1 MRSSKSKYFLTS
13 RIVVTIG
20 FLLLHNMLF
29 SHEVLKT
36 LYQRK
41 ATPRYTF
48 SQPTELFDS
57 SFYQAERFSV
67 YQYLYSFLEK
77 NPKNFKSLKPGNM
90 ILHFSR
96 DRSGMYTFDS
106 VLNPTSAQNI
116 KVLKFFGKNFSSPIV
131 TDSNTLTLEIF
142 IRKSNKVS
150 NSLDTFDL
158 FSSKNTFINKTKLD
172 VFEKGICLNK
182 SQVLKSIIEPH
193 QIKPIQYNSFGEA
206 LVYTNVLIDAE
217 FRGGN
222 AAFLDYLYDN
232 IDIPNQLKDEEFSC
246 RLMVFFDVNVEG
258 KIQNITVE
266 RNRPSD
272 TYSDQLYKQ
281 MENEL
286 IRIFK
291 RQPKWIPK
299 RFNGRYL
306 KSRYSVDFDLRY
318 DW

>member
-1 MRSSKSKYFLTS
+1 MRISKTKYLLAT

-20 FLLLHNMLF
+20 FLLLHHMLF
-29 SHEVLKT
+29 SHVVHKIHRQAKPI
-36 LYQRK
+36 YK
-41 ATPRYTF
+41 F
-48 SQPTELFDS
+48 SQPTEVFDS
-57 SFYQAERFSV
+57 SFYQAERYSV
-67 YQYLYSFLEK
+67 YQYLYSFFEK
-77 NPKNFKSLKPGNM
+77 NPKNFKSLKTGNM
-90 ILHFSR
+90 VLHFSNNGY
-96 DRSGMYTFDS
+96 GMYTFDS

-116 KVLKFFGKNFSSPIV
+116 KVFKFFRKNFSSPIV

-158 FSSKNTFINKTKLD
+158 FSTKNKFINKTKLD

-182 SQVLKSIIEPH
+182 SQVLRSIIEPH
-193 QIKPIQYNSFGEA
+193 QIKPKAYNSFGEE
-206 LVYTNVLIDAE
+206 LVYVSISQRAE

-222 AAFLDYLYDN
+222 AAFLDFIYDY
-232 IDIPNQLKDEEFSC
+232 IVIPQQLIEEEYTC
-246 RLMVFFDVNVEG
+246 RLKVFFDVYIDG

-266 RNRPSD
+266 RTRPSD
-272 TYSDQLYKQ
+272 TFTEHLYKK

-291 RQPKWIPK
+291 RQPTWRPK
-299 RFNGRYL
+299 MYNGRYL
-306 KSRYSVDFDLRY
+306 KSRQSVDFDLRY

>member
-1 MRSSKSKYFLTS
+1 MRISKTKYFLAS

-29 SHEVLKT
+29 SHVVHKIHR
-36 LYQRK
+36 QAK
-41 ATPRYTF
+41 PRYTF
-48 SQPTELFDS
+48 SEPIEVFDS

-67 YQYLYSFLEK
+67 YQYLYSFFEK

-90 ILHFSR
+90 ILHFSNNGY
-96 DRSGMYTFDS
+96 GMYTFDS

-116 KVLKFFGKNFSSPIV
+116 KVLKFFRKNFSSPIV

-158 FSSKNTFINKTKLD
+158 FSSKNKFINKTKLD
-172 VFEKGICLNK
+172 VFEKGIYLNK
-182 SQVLKSIIEPH
+182 SQVLRSIIEPH
-193 QIKPIQYNSFGEA
+193 QIKPKAYNSFGEE
-206 LVYTNVLIDAE
+206 LVYVSVSQRAE

-222 AAFLDYLYDN
+222 YAFLDFLNDN
-232 IDIPNQLKDEEFSC
+232 IVIPQQLIEEEFTC
-246 RLMVFFDVNVEG
+246 RLKVFFDVYIDG

-266 RNRPSD
+266 RKRPSD
-272 TYSDQLYKQ
+272 TYTEKLYKI
-281 MENEL
+281 MEDEL

-291 RQPKWIPK
+291 RQPTWRPK
-299 RFNGRYL
+299 MHNGRYL

>member
-1 MRSSKSKYFLTS
+1 MCSSKTKYFLAS

-20 FLLLHNMLF
+20 LLLLHNMLF

-48 SQPTELFDS
+48 SEPVEVFDS
-57 SFYQAERFSV
+57 SFYQAERYSV
-67 YQYLYSFLEK
+67 YQYIYSFLEK
-77 NPKNFKSLKPGNM
+77 NPINFKSLKPGNM
-90 ILHFSR
+90 ILHFSNNGY
-96 DRSGMYTFDS
+96 GMFKFDS
-106 VLNPTSAQNI
+106 VINTSFAQNI
-116 KVLKFFGKNFSSPIV
+116 KVMKLFGKSFSSPII
-131 TDSNTLTLEIF
+131 TDSNTLTLEIY
-142 IRKSNKVS
+142 IRKSNKAS

-158 FSSKNTFINKTKLD
+158 FSSKNKFIYKSKLD

-182 SQVLKSIIEPH
+182 SQVFKSIIEPH
-193 QIKPIQYNSFGEA
+193 QIKPKAFNSLGEE
-206 LVYTNVLIDAE
+206 LVYVSVSQRAE

-222 AAFLDYLYDN
+222 AAFLDFLNDQIY
-232 IDIPNQLKDEEFSC
+232 IPNQLKDEEFPC
-246 RLMVFFDVNVEG
+246 RLKVFFEVNAEG

-266 RNRPSD
+266 RKIPSD